1 MRGDGRKFDKLRPV
15 NIVPYYLKYAEGS
28 ALIELGDTRIICGAS
43 IEEGVPSFL
52 KNSGQGWIT
61 AEYGM
66 LPRSTGMRMVREA
79 TRGRTSGRTQEIQ
92 RIIGRSLRAVVDLK
106 ELGERTLWID
116 CDVIQA
122 DGGTRTA
129 SVTGGFTALVLA
141 LQKLYHEGLI
151 PSIPVKDY
159 VAAVSVGIVGGEM
172 LLDLTYEE
180 DSIAEVD
187 MNVAQTGKGK
197 LVEIQGTSEAG
208 LFTITQLREMIT
220 LARQGIKELIA
231 AQREVLD
238 SFLKI

>member
-1 MRGDGRKFDKLRPV
+1 MREGGRKFDELRPV
-15 NIVPYYLKYAEGS
+15 NIVPHYLKYAEGS

-43 IEEGVPSFL
+43 LEAGVPSFL

-66 LPRSTGMRMVREA
+66 LPRSTGVRMFREA
-79 TRGRTSGRTQEIQ
+79 TRGRVSGRTQEIQ
-92 RIIGRSLRAVVDLK
+92 RIIGRSLRAMVDLN
-106 ELGERTLWID
+106 ELGALTIWID

-129 SVTGGFTALVLA
+129 SVTGGFVALVLA
-141 LQKLYHEGLI
+141 LQKLYDEGLV
-151 PSIPVKDY
+151 PSIPVRDY
-159 VAAVSVGIVGGEM
+159 VAAVSVGIVAGEM

-180 DSIAEVD
+180 DSVAEVD
-187 MNVAQTGKGK
+187 MNVAQTGRGK

-208 LFTITQLREMIT
+208 LFSLTQLRQMAT

-231 AQREVLD
+231 AQREVLGP
-238 SFLKI
+238 LLER

>member
-1 MRGDGRKFDKLRPV
+1 MRGDGRKFDELRQVHIIPH
-15 NIVPYYLKYAEGS
+15 YLKHAEGS
-28 ALIELGDTRIICGAS
+28 ALIELGDTRIVCGAS
-43 IEEGVPSFL
+43 VETNVPTFL

-66 LPRSTGMRMVREA
+66 LPRATGMRMVREA

-106 ELGERTLWID
+106 KLGTITLWID

-129 SVTGGFTALVLA
+129 SVTGGFVALVLA
-141 LQKLYHEGLI
+141 LQKLYDEGLI
-151 PSIPVKDY
+151 PSIPVTDY
-159 VAAVSVGIVGGEM
+159 VAAVSVGIVGGDM
-172 LLDLTYEE
+172 LLDLTYQE
-180 DSIAEVD
+180 DSVAEVD

-208 LFTITQLREMIT
+208 LFTFTQLKQMVT
-220 LARQGIKELIA
+220 LARGGIQELVA
-231 AQREVLD
+231 AQRKVLGPI
-238 SFLKI
+238 LG

>member
-1 MRGDGRKFDKLRPV
+1 MRGDGRKFDQLRPV
-15 NIVPYYLKYAEGS
+15 NIVPHFLKYAEGS

-43 IEEGVPSFL
+43 LEEGVPHFL

-66 LPRSTGMRMVREA
+66 LPRSTGVRMVREA

-92 RIIGRSLRAVVDLK
+92 RIIGRSLRAVVDLQK
-106 ELGERTLWID
+106 LGELTLWID

-129 SVTGGFTALVLA
+129 SLTGGFVALVLA
-141 LQKLYHEGLI
+141 LQKLYDEKLI
-151 PSIPVKDY
+151 PGIPVKDY

-172 LLDLTYEE
+172 LLDLTYGE
-180 DSIAEVD
+180 DSAAEVD
-187 MNVAQTGKGK
+187 MNVAQTGRGK

-208 LFTITQLREMIT
+208 LFTLTQLKQMIT
-220 LARQGIKELIA
+220 LARKGIRELVA
-231 AQREVLD
+231 AQREVLGPI
-238 SFLKI
+238 LGR